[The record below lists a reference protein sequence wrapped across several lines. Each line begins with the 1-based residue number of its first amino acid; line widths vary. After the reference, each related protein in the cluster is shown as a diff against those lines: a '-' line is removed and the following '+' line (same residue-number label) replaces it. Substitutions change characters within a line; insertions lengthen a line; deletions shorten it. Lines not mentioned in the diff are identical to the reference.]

1 VVADVILTFLEHSI
15 QEEVNPIMFIRSTL
29 VLAFLALP
37 LMAQELGDVKAAST
51 GGAAT
56 FYKAYFLDKDQSR
69 SAEATK
75 KALGLYQ
82 SFLAANPG
90 HKLAGKAA
98 ANAVVLIYAT
108 GDVAGA
114 RAFAKKHS
122 DLITTTEKA
131 VSEARRSRPQ
141 PDEKLN
147 AKLRD
152 AMSSARDGGDDAE
165 SSRIGS
171 AMRRSGGRSF
181 GGRGGF
187 SRGGRGGQQGGRGSR
202 GGSRGGR
209 GGRGGGGGTTI
220 PKIAAMSKEDA
231 KKAVDTFVTGMER
244 MIDFMAQRGQ
254 ADQADKLEAKLDK
267 IQDLVDDGKLAEAQ
281 KILDSVQADMGSTSG
296 RSRRGGGGEQGG
308 RRRRGGDG
316 GGAGTGERRRR
327 GGDGGDAGAGTGE
340 RRRRRG

>member
-1 VVADVILTFLEHSI
+1 
-15 QEEVNPIMFIRSTL
+15 MFIRSTL
-29 VLAFLALP
+29 VLASLALP
-37 LMAQELGDVKAAST
+37 LMAQESGDVKAAST

-98 ANAVVLIYAT
+98 ANAIVLFYAT

-114 RAFAKKHS
+114 RAFAKKHN

-171 AMRRSGGRSF
+171 AMRRSGGR
-181 GGRGGF
+181 GGF

-202 GGSRGGR
+202 GGSRGGRGGSR

-296 RSRRGGGGEQGG
+296 RGGRGGGGEQGG

-316 GGAGTGERRRR
+316 GDGGGAGTGERRRR
-327 GGDGGDAGAGTGE
+327 GGDAGAGAGTGTGE
-340 RRRRRG
+340 RRRRG

>member
-1 VVADVILTFLEHSI
+1 
-15 QEEVNPIMFIRSTL
+15 MFIRSTL
-29 VLAFLALP
+29 VLASLALP
-37 LMAQELGDVKAAST
+37 LMAQESGDVKAAST

-98 ANAVVLIYAT
+98 ANAIVLFYAT

-114 RAFAKKHS
+114 RAFAKKHN

-171 AMRRSGGRSF
+171 AMRRSGGR
-181 GGRGGF
+181 GGFSRGGSSRGGF

-202 GGSRGGR
+202 GGRGGSR

-281 KILDSVQADMGSTSG
+281 KILDSVQADMGSASG
-296 RSRRGGGGEQGG
+296 RGGRGGGGEQGG

-316 GGAGTGERRRR
+316 GDGGGAGTGERRRR
-327 GGDGGDAGAGTGE
+327 GGDAGAGAGTGE
-340 RRRRRG
+340 RRRRG